1 MTGMSGRPGPD
12 PVRWPERAAAPCDRR
27 RRDEVRRRLRAA
39 VLDRAS
45 ALMPE
50 SWSGDPTGWLGLP
63 QAIDL
68 AVAEYELLL
77 EALRPLAALTSNELG
92 GR

>member
-1 MTGMSGRPGPD
+1 MPGRPGPG
-12 PVRWPERAAAPCDRR
+12 PVRWPERAAAPGDLR
-27 RRDEVRRRLRAA
+27 RRDEVRRRLRVA

-45 ALMPE
+45 ALMVE

-77 EALRPLAALTSNELG
+77 EALGPLAALTSIELG
-92 GR
+92 GH